1 VAQAQAGARQL
12 GHTLPELTAT
22 ASAGRQK
29 SRFVL
34 PDPIGEVSVSSNSF
48 ALQAAAA
55 YEVDVWKRLGSQQA
69 GIGLDAAALRDD
81 VDAIAVSLAGE
92 ITEAWL
98 DLRAAR
104 ARIALLEQQL
114 ATNQASLEVLES
126 RFRAGLL
133 PSILDVYQ
141 QRSLVAQVRG
151 QIVGARA
158 GLDATL
164 ARVAGLVGSTPGQ
177 LGGLADGATAT
188 LPAVPVLP
196 AAGVPADLLE
206 RRPDVRAARRRV
218 EAADHRVAAAVADRL
233 PALRLQGSLSLS
245 SSTLADLIATP
256 LWSLLGAITA
266 PLFDNGRRAA
276 AVDQQHAVVSERL
289 AGYGQAMLTAMTEVE
304 AALAQ
309 EQHQLAL
316 VVELTAQRELAAATL
331 REARDRYREG
341 QIDYLPVL
349 SALQAEQRVELAALD
364 AAPPAPVAAGPAVPR
379 PGRDLDPHPGRAR
392 AGPPACV
399 DLEPELSAA
408 PTGARP
414 HDPDEDAMSD
424 PHDPSATPTELPYP
438 GAGTDPYPPAKGLA
452 LALRAIAVF
461 ALLAIGVFIMR
472 ALIAAKP
479 AAKRED
485 KTSSAT
491 PVELVVARVTAEPQ
505 RVTATGTVVPARQVL
520 VGAEVGGRVVWMSP
534 ELVPGGRFK
543 SGQPLLRVDA
553 RDYKLALAQ
562 QNAQVTIARTELEV
576 EKSRKRI
583 AEKEWQLL
591 GEKPPEAGS
600 LALRDPQMLAA
611 EGAVRAAESGLQRQQ
626 LAISKTGLTAP
637 FNAMV
642 LARAVDQG
650 PAGRARRGAGHAG
663 RDRRVLD
670 PGLGPGRSS
679 ADHRRARHVGRQP
692 GLARAGPPARRRA
705 RDRAAGAGSSAWPAT
720 STRSAAWPGSSSR
733 WPTRWRWPRPTRAR
747 PRSCSTRTSRSR
759 SPGPR

>member
-1 VAQAQAGARQL
+1 MTRPCDSSPRNPRGRAAHPSPVRRATTSSLLALALAGSGCSPHKVTHAPAPPVQLPAAFAAAGASAEAAPDRWWTVFADPQLDALVGRALTDNFQLHAAWARVAQAQAGARQL

-364 AAPPAPVAAGPAVPR
+364 AARQHLSLRVR
-379 PGRDLDPHPGRAR
+379 LYRALGGTWTR
-392 AGPPACV
+392 T
-399 DLEPELSAA
+399 LAA
-408 PTGARP
+408 P
-414 HDPDEDAMSD
+414 
-424 PHDPSATPTELPYP
+424 
-438 GAGTDPYPPAKGLA
+438 A
-452 LALRAIAVF
+452 L
-461 ALLAIGVFIMR
+461 
-472 ALIAAKP
+472 
-479 AAKRED
+479 
-485 KTSSAT
+485 
-491 PVELVVARVTAEPQ
+491 
-505 RVTATGTVVPARQVL
+505 
-520 VGAEVGGRVVWMSP
+520 
-534 ELVPGGRFK
+534 
-543 SGQPLLRVDA
+543 
-553 RDYKLALAQ
+553 
-562 QNAQVTIARTELEV
+562 
-576 EKSRKRI
+576 
-583 AEKEWQLL
+583 
-591 GEKPPEAGS
+591 
-600 LALRDPQMLAA
+600 
-611 EGAVRAAESGLQRQQ
+611 
-626 LAISKTGLTAP
+626 
-637 FNAMV
+637 
-642 LARAVDQG
+642 
-650 PAGRARRGAGHAG
+650 
-663 RDRRVLD
+663 
-670 PGLGPGRSS
+670 
-679 ADHRRARHVGRQP
+679 
-692 GLARAGPPARRRA
+692 
-705 RDRAAGAGSSAWPAT
+705 
-720 STRSAAWPGSSSR
+720 
-733 WPTRWRWPRPTRAR
+733 AR
-747 PRSCSTRTSRSR
+747 PRASTSSPNSPPRQPAPGRTTPTRT
-759 SPGPR
+759 P